1 MRSFGS
7 RSRAKSFVWHVTFG
21 DLLTLLVCFFLVLT
35 QETSAKRRID
45 QYKQGV
51 SDTGE
56 RGFRNG
62 TDLASSGENRS
73 ATTVAKLAISRATL
87 RDGTFVSSVRTEVKD
102 FMSSV
107 NAYEV
112 QAKVSLCR
120 SFLKGKPEDSLVVE
134 DVYAAISSATE
145 CIRRIEIG
153 FDGTC
158 AVDGLGDQSSIGDVT
173 LVTTDVV

>member
-1 MRSFGS
+1 MRNFVS

-45 QYKQGV
+45 QYKQDV
-51 SDTGE
+51 SDGRE
-56 RGFRNG
+56 EAYLNG
-62 TDLASSGENRS
+62 TDLASFGENRS
-73 ATTVAKLAISRATL
+73 ATTVATLAISRAAL

-102 FMSSV
+102 VMSSV

-120 SFLKGKPEDSLVVE
+120 AFLKGRLPDRAGCVRCYL
-134 DVYAAISSATE
+134 I
-145 CIRRIEIG
+145 CN
-153 FDGTC
+153 
-158 AVDGLGDQSSIGDVT
+158 
-173 LVTTDVV
+173 